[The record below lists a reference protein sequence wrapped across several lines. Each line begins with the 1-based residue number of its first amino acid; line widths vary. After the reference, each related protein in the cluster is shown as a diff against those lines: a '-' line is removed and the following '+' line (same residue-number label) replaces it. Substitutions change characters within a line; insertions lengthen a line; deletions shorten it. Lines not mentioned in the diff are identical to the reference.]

1 MPLGAVHD
9 FAFYLCAAWLFLA
22 PGIMVSVFSLSKRGG
37 CGTNLLAGALCKINR
52 GACCSHTMWWAACFP
67 LSFARGVVVMMGIL
81 GIMGIIG
88 ILGMIGNRHNGQ

>member
-37 CGTNLLAGALCKINR
+37 CGTNLPAGALCKINR
-52 GACCSHTMWWAACFP
+52 GACCSHTMAGCVLPFIFCS
-67 LSFARGVVVMMGIL
+67 LRESLMGS
-81 GIMGIIG
+81 
-88 ILGMIGNRHNGQ
+88 R

>member
-22 PGIMVSVFSLSKRGG
+22 PGIMVSVFSLKKGWLG
-37 CGTNLLAGALCKINR
+37 GTNLLAGALCKINR

-67 LSFARGVVVMMGIL
+67 LSFARGVVMMGIL
-81 GIMGIIG
+81 GIMGI
-88 ILGMIGNRHNGQ
+88 LGMIGNKHDGQ

>member
-37 CGTNLLAGALCKINR
+37 CGTNLPAGALCKINR

-81 GIMGIIG
+81 GLM
-88 ILGMIGNRHNGQ
+88 GNRHDRQ